1 MKLKSFSGPSKLLS
15 VWHRLSG
22 HTPLLSDQ
30 LCGIPVMA
38 TSFRTLRS
46 PCEFAKTLTEHI
58 LGAQQRIFISA
69 LYLEDDEAGRAVLD
83 AVYTAKDARPEL
95 EVAVFVD
102 WHRAQRGLI
111 GKTPSQ
117 GNATLYKAKALERG
131 PGVPV
136 YGVPVQKSELMGIL
150 HLKGIVI
157 DDNVFYSGASLNNV
171 YLHWKENYRLDRYH
185 LIHSPALADT
195 MAGLLGNVLRANSAV
210 HPLDTTK
217 TPVTVEIRGKIA
229 RFRRLLGT
237 TRYTFEKEGLAPGH
251 VYITPLLGI
260 GVRRNEIN
268 ATILNLIRQ
277 VERHLVLFT
286 PYFNLPGPIRR
297 AISRKIQ
304 AGRRITIVLGDKAA
318 NDFYIPPDQPFKAI
332 GAIPYLYEANL
343 RRFCKTYQKAIDSR
357 LLNIYA
363 WRHDTNTFHVKGM
376 LVDENFM
383 LLTGHNLNP
392 RAWRLDLENALLI
405 HDPQRLLA
413 AQNRAEIQRITAHAR
428 RIDHYEEIETTD
440 TYPPP
445 VRRLI
450 RRLARIRIDRLL
462 NQIL

>member
-1 MKLKSFSGPSKLLS
+1 MQLKSSSGTSTLLS
-15 VWHRLSG
+15 VWQRLAG
-22 HTPLLSDQ
+22 RTPPLSDR

-38 TSFRTLRS
+38 THVRTLRG
-46 PCEFAKTLTEHI
+46 PAEFAKTLIERI
-58 LGAQQRIFISA
+58 LGAQRRIFVSA
-69 LYLEDDEAGRAVLD
+69 LYLENDEAGREVLD
-83 AVYTAKDARPEL
+83 AIYAARDARPEI
-95 EVAVFVD
+95 EIAVFVD

-111 GKTPSQ
+111 GKAPSQ
-117 GNATLYKAKALERG
+117 GNAALYKARALERG
-131 PGVPV
+131 PGVPI

-157 DDNVFYSGASLNNV
+157 DDDVFYSGASLNNV

-185 LIHSPALADT
+185 LIRSPALADA
-195 MAGLLGNVLRANSAV
+195 MAGLMNGVLRANSAV
-210 HPLDTTK
+210 HPLDTPK
-217 TPVTVEIRGKIA
+217 TPVTVEIRRKIV
-229 RFRRLLGT
+229 RFRRLLGAA
-237 TRYTFEKEGLAPGH
+237 RYAFEKAGLRPGH

-260 GVRRNEIN
+260 GIRRNELN

-304 AGRRITIVLGDKAA
+304 DGCRVTIVLGDKTA

-343 RRFCKTYQKAIDSR
+343 RRFCKTYQKVMDSGQ
-357 LLNIYA
+357 LNIHV
-363 WRHDTNTFHVKGM
+363 WRHGENTFHVKGM

-405 HDPQRLLA
+405 HDPQQLLT
-413 AQNRAEIQRITAHAR
+413 AQNRAELKQITTHAKRIE
-428 RIDHYEEIETTD
+428 HYEEIETTD
-440 TYPPP
+440 AYPPP
-445 VRRLI
+445 VQRLI
-450 RRLARIRIDRLL
+450 RRLARVRIDRLL